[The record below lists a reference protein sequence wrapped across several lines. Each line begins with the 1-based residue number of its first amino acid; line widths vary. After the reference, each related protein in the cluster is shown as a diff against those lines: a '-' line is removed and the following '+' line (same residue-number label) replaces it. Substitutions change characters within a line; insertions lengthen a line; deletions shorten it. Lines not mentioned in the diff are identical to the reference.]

1 MKNIEI
7 LKHLYAEADHAYD
20 GMMKQRITEC
30 AYEYHRGRYDE
41 VFRIRKD
48 IEQRLKDDAFHLND
62 AIALQ
67 VADLQRA
74 RKWTILPRNRRRIDA
89 AMDALAALY
98 EPTKDLRQL

>member
-7 LKHLYAEADHAYD
+7 LKTLYAECDDAYG

-48 IEQRLKDDAFHLND
+48 IEQRLKDDAFRLND
-62 AIALQ
+62 TIALQ

-74 RKWTILPRNRRRIDA
+74 RKWTILPRNRKRIDA